1 VVLSRAIPRAV
12 VGAALLT
19 GVVLLPVLASPARA
33 DLPPRSQWVS
43 DVQDAMQGSLAYAE
57 RRVASGTRLAVNLD
71 IDNTSL
77 ATQYDRGQ
85 AVARVLRFAR
95 YADSQGV
102 SVLFNTGRLRGDG
115 RMVWAASVLEREGFT
130 VTAICGRARASEGL
144 SHSKQR
150 CRARFVRHGYTI
162 IANIGNRRTD
172 FTGGDYER
180 AFRLPNYDNQLG

>member
-1 VVLSRAIPRAV
+1 LFLSRATLC
-12 VGAALLT
+12 AALLT
-19 GVVLLPVLASPARA
+19 GVGLLPVLASPAQA
-33 DLPPRSQWVS
+33 ALPPRSQWVS
-43 DVQDAMQGSLAYAE
+43 DVSDAMQGSLAYAE
-57 RRVASGTRLAVNLD
+57 RRVARGGSRLAVNLD

-77 ATQYDRGQ
+77 ATQYDPGH

-95 YADSQGV
+95 YAESQDV
-102 SVLFNTGRLRGDG
+102 SLLFNTGRLRGDG
-115 RMVWAASVLEREGFT
+115 RMVRVAAALEREGYT

-162 IANIGNRRTD
+162 VANVGNRRTD

-180 AFRLPNYDNQLG
+180 AFRLPDYDNQLG